1 LAEEMAVY
9 FENKNIKFERTGV
22 TANVPNNDVARLM
35 YYMQC
40 VCTSINCN
48 DDPGIQRFTNYANWA
63 CLTITDQAALV
74 VACGAF
80 SPDVLNNR
88 VFFQSDALC
97 GDSSNEF
104 YTINQVRNQV
114 AAAESIIIAG
124 RVRVVNKIMTYK
136 MQWMKKYYF
145 DPMQRLLARKWT
157 GSHKRSCCCRC
168 FAIFIAILILIGIV
182 RVIFFLKERGTI

>member
-1 LAEEMAVY
+1 MAVY
-9 FENKNIKFERTGV
+9 FENKNIKFERIGV

-63 CLTITDQAALV
+63 CLTKIDQAALV

-97 GDSSNEF
+97 GDSTNEF
-104 YTINQVRNQV
+104 YTINQVRHQV

-124 RVRVVNKIMTYK
+124 RVRVVNNIMTYT
-136 MQWMKKYYF
+136 MQWMKTYYF

-157 GSHKRSCCCRC
+157 EPHKRSCCCCCCRC
-168 FAIFIAILILIGIV
+168 FVIFIAILILIGIV
-182 RVIFFLKERGTI
+182 VRVIFFLEERGTI